1 MFEYSIIMAKTAE
14 EKRLAHNEAM
24 RKYAKKNRDKFNEST
39 RKWRANNPEKE
50 RDNNRRS
57 SNLYN
62 ARKAGFD
69 SILEHQMD
77 MIKRKYDK
85 MNIGIEN
92 VNVAD
97 VEV

>member
-1 MFEYSIIMAKTAE
+1 MFEYIIVMAKTAE

-24 RKYAKKNRDKFNEST
+24 RKYAKKN
-39 RKWRANNPEKE
+39 PEKE
-50 RDNNRRS
+50 RENNRRS

-69 SILEHQMD
+69 SILEYQMD
-77 MIKRKYDK
+77 IIKRKYDK
-85 MNIGIEN
+85 MGKE
-92 VNVAD
+92 VPD

>member
-1 MFEYSIIMAKTAE
+1 MAKTAE

-39 RKWRANNPEKE
+39 RKWRAKNPEKE
-50 RDNNRRS
+50 RDNNRKS

-69 SILEHQMD
+69 SILEYQMD
-77 MIKRKYDK
+77 IIKRRYERMGID
-85 MNIGIEN
+85 IEN

>member
-1 MFEYSIIMAKTAE
+1 MFEYSIVMAKTAE
-14 EKRLAHNEAM
+14 EK
-24 RKYAKKNRDKFNEST
+24 
-39 RKWRANNPEKE
+39 E
-50 RDNNRRS
+50 RENNRRS

-77 MIKRKYDK
+77 MIKRRFEKK
-85 MNIGIEN
+85 NIDIEN
-92 VNVAD
+92 VSVAD

>member
-1 MFEYSIIMAKTAE
+1 MFEYIIVMAKTAE

-50 RDNNRRS
+50 RDNNRKS

-69 SILEHQMD
+69 SILEYQMD
-77 MIKRKYDK
+77 IIKRKYDK
-85 MNIGIEN
+85 MGKE
-92 VNVAD
+92 VPD

>member
-1 MFEYSIIMAKTAE
+1 
-14 EKRLAHNEAM
+14 M

-77 MIKRKYDK
+77 MIKRRYGK
-85 MNIGIEN
+85 MGIDIEN

>member
-1 MFEYSIIMAKTAE
+1 MVKTAE

-24 RKYAKKNRDKFNEST
+24 RKYASKNRDKFNEFT

-50 RDNNRRS
+50 KQNNRRS

-69 SILEHQMD
+69 NILEYQNHI
-77 MIKRKYDK
+77 IKRRYEKNTNTRIDRFTYT
-85 MNIGIEN
+85 
-92 VNVAD
+92 
-97 VEV
+97 